1 MASQLETPASSS
13 DHGTIVLYQTEDGQ
27 TTLDVQLQEETVWL
41 SLTQMAALFE
51 RDKSVISR
59 HLRNIFRE
67 GELTRGA
74 VVAKNATTAP
84 DGKTYQVEYFN
95 LDGIIS
101 VGYRV
106 NSKRGT
112 QFRIWATSVLKE
124 YLIKGYALN
133 QRRLKEKGVAEL
145 RGVLDLLAGT
155 LEQHRLVND
164 TGLAVLDLVRRY
176 GLTWSLL
183 LQYDEDRLS
192 LPAVKHQDAG
202 VAFDLAVVRQAI
214 ESLRS
219 ELTVK
224 GEATNLFGRERGES
238 LAALL
243 GAIHQTFGGQDLYPS
258 IEEKAAHLLYF
269 VIKDHPF
276 SDGNKRIGSL
286 LFLLYL
292 QTTGLLAAIRFDNKA
307 LVALALLI
315 AASDPAQKEL
325 MIRLIVNLLG
335 EGVTPK
341 PQGHVHG

>member
-1 MASQLETPASSS
+1 MVDP
-13 DHGTIVLYQTEDGQ
+13 IVLYQTKDGQ
-27 TTLDVQLQEETVWL
+27 TTLDVQLRDETVWL
-41 SLTQMAALFE
+41 TQAQMVELFQ
-51 RDKSVISR
+51 RDKRTVSEHI
-59 HLRNIFRE
+59 RNIFKE
-67 GELTRGA
+67 GELNEEA
-74 VVAKNATTAP
+74 VVRKSRTTAA
-84 DGKTYQVEYFN
+84 DGKSYCTAAYN
-95 LDGIIS
+95 LDVVIS

-106 NSKRGT
+106 KSQRGT

-133 QRRLKEKGVAEL
+133 QRRLAEQGVAEL

-219 ELTVK
+219 ELAAK

-292 QTTGLLAAIRFDNKA
+292 QTTGLLDAIRFDNKA

-335 EGVTPK
+335 ESASPK